1 MNNSFYARYNY
12 NKIIPFNLKK
22 NILRVHSNLI
32 GVNAVQKFWIGDK
45 IKFWY
50 YYFAVSGL
58 KKNNTL
64 LKKDFLNKKLS
75 VFFISNFNM
84 IEGKWIFPKIYINFY
99 SKHNFIKKKKYNLI
113 KSGFILNNDYSN
125 FFLYY
130 FNFVKFE
137 NIIKKNLNYIN
148 NLKLNY
154 INNLNFF
161 YIKNLKLNYN
171 LGNIFYKYKK
181 KFELPILFIKNIRK
195 KRKLRSKKKYNKKY
209 RGSYNVEGFLNKY
222 KKRNNL
228 KKIINNMYLNKVI
241 KMKKLSIKWKKSRK
255 VAFLKKINNTNNK
268 IFKKINHKYIQNYL
282 YYKKKKKKC

>member
-32 GVNAVQKFWIGDK
+32 GINAVQKFWIGDK

-84 IEGKWIFPKIYINFY
+84 IEGKWIFPKIYINY
-99 SKHNFIKKKKYNLI
+99 YEKYNYLKKKKFNLM
-113 KSGFILNNDYSN
+113 KSGFILNDDYSN
-125 FFLYY
+125 FFLHF
-130 FNFVKFE
+130 FNLIKFS
-137 NIIKKNLNYIN
+137 NVINKQINYIN
-148 NLKLNY
+148 TFNLLYKYNICLKQIKY
-154 INNLNFF
+154 IHIINHYNNFF
-161 YIKNLKLNYN
+161 
-171 LGNIFYKYKK
+171 FKYKK
-181 KFELPILFIKNIRK
+181 KFELPILFIKNIRQ
-195 KRKLRSKKKYNKKY
+195 KRKLRSKKKYNKKI

-222 KKRNNL
+222 KKRNTL

-241 KMKKLSIKWKKSRK
+241 KLKKMPIKWKKARK
-255 VAFLKKINNTNNK
+255 VNFVKKISNNKILKKINS
-268 IFKKINHKYIQNYL
+268 KYIKNYL
-282 YYKKKKKKC
+282 YYKKKKKKK